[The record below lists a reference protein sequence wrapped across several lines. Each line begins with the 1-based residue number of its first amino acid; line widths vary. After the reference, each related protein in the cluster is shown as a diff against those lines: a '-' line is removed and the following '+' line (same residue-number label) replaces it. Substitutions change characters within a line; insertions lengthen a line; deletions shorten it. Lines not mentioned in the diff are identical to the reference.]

1 MVVQGLD
8 ERFYRYRVGQP
19 TGEEVGVTGM
29 PPGGKVILVEK
40 LS

>member
-1 MVVQGLD
+1 MVSQGVD

-19 TGEEVGVTGM
+19 TGEEVQVLGM
-29 PPGGKVILVEK
+29 PPAGKVIFLPV